1 MIILYKMRKKITK
14 QELIDFERHIAN
26 LWEKGKL
33 SCPIHLSGGN
43 EEQLIEIFK
52 DIKEEDYVFSTHRS
66 HYHYLL
72 KGGSPK
78 VLEKKILDG
87 KSMHIFDKDINFLTS
102 SIVAGGTPIAAGVA
116 LGLKKNKSKN
126 HVWCFLGDGAE
137 EEGHFSEAARYVD
150 GWNLPCTFI
159 IEDNNRSVATPK
171 KDRYNQSE
179 FNWPSCVKRYNY
191 KSTYPHYDT
200 GKRIDFSNLKIKKWY
215 KKIKH
220 KKEKSS
226 KLETSL
232 AYGEAIKQS
241 MEKLAEDK
249 KAIFIGYNIKYGTK
263 AYGTLSNIPKNQLLE
278 TPLAENLMS
287 GLAIGLAL
295 TNYKPVLFFER
306 HDFMLIALDSLV
318 NHLDKLE
325 AMSEGQF
332 KAPVLIRAVA
342 GEETPLYPGPQHI
355 QNFTKA
361 FENLFSLP
369 IYKPQTASQILE
381 TYQTLG
387 TFKNSAI
394 IIEKKELY
402 SKNG

>member
-1 MIILYKMRKKITK
+1 MTTLYKMINNITK
-14 QELIDFERHIAN
+14 EELIDFERHIAN
-26 LWEKGKL
+26 LWEEGKL

-43 EEQLIEIFK
+43 EDQLINIFK
-52 DIKEEDYVFSTHRS
+52 DIKENDWVFSTHRS

-87 KSMHIFDKDINFLTS
+87 KSMHIFDKSLNFLTS
-102 SIVAGGTPIAAGVA
+102 SIVAGNSSIAAGVA
-116 LGLKKNKSKN
+116 LGFKKNKNKN
-126 HVWCFLGDGAE
+126 HVWCFVGDGAE
-137 EEGHFSEAARYVD
+137 EEGHFYEAVRYVD
-150 GWNLPCTFI
+150 GWDLPCTFI

-171 KDRYNQSE
+171 KERYNNSE
-179 FNWPSCVKRYNY
+179 IIWPSCVKRYNY
-191 KSTYPHYDT
+191 NAKYPHYDT
-200 GKRIDFSNLKIKKWY
+200 GKRIDFSNIKVKKWY

-220 KKEKSS
+220 KKENSS
-226 KLETSL
+226 KLETNL
-232 AYGEAIKQS
+232 TYGGAIKQS
-241 MEKLAEDK
+241 MEKLSENK
-249 KAIFIGYNIKYGTK
+249 RTIFIGYNIKYGTK
-263 AYGTLSNIPKNQLLE
+263 AYNTLSNIPKNQLLE

-295 TNYKPVLFFER
+295 KNYHPVLFFER

-325 AMSEGQF
+325 GMSEGQF

-355 QNFTKA
+355 QDFTKA
-361 FENLFSLP
+361 YEDLFSLP
-369 IYKPQTASQILE
+369 IYKPQTARQVLE

-387 TFKNSAI
+387 TFKNPAI